1 LQIFTSENREE
12 ISMERTI
19 KVPFQGKTVDGLDMD
34 FKSIKED
41 WNEYQIN
48 DGTIVRMKVV
58 VVNIAKVTDKYDN
71 EGNPV
76 YIVKTSNVLAI
87 SAPEK
92 LKKGT
97 VAS

>member
-1 LQIFTSENREE
+1 
-12 ISMERTI
+12 MERTI
-19 KVPFQGKTVDGLDMD
+19 KVPFEGKIVEGVEME

-48 DGTIVRMKVV
+48 DGTIVRLKVV
-58 VVNIAKVTDKYDN
+58 VTNVARITDKYDN
-71 EGNPV
+71 DGNPIYV
-76 YIVKTSNVLAI
+76 VKSSNVLSI

-97 VAS
+97 VVS

>member
-1 LQIFTSENREE
+1 
-12 ISMERTI
+12 MERTI
-19 KVPFQGKTVDGLDMD
+19 KVPYEGKTVEGLDMD

-58 VVNIAKVTDKYDN
+58 VTNIAKVTDKYDN

-76 YIVKTSNVLAI
+76 YIVKSSNVLAI

>member
-1 LQIFTSENREE
+1 
-12 ISMERTI
+12 MERTI
-19 KVPFQGKTVDGLDMD
+19 KIPFEGKTVDGLDMD

-58 VVNIAKVTDKYDN
+58 VVNIAKLTDKYDN

>member
-1 LQIFTSENREE
+1 
-12 ISMERTI
+12 MERTI